1 MKGENK
7 SIIQLLDGSE
17 KRYTIPVYQRN
28 YSWKKQNCEQLL
40 NDLISVINNNRNSH
54 FFGSIVYIYKENSEF
69 EVIDGQQRLTTVSLI
84 ALAIRNL
91 LKKDEKDE
99 IKVAD
104 KNKLIDKIEEQFLIS
119 KYLDSPE
126 KIKLKPIDKDSKS
139 YMSLFNTED
148 EPEINSNI
156 VINYNYFYNK
166 IKEIKLDVEKLYEAL
181 KKLSVITIELKFG
194 EDDPQLIFESLNST
208 GLALSESDKIR
219 NLILMGLDIE
229 KQNDYFN
236 NYWVKIEENTEN
248 NNINFTS
255 DFIRDFLILKTNT
268 IPNKNNVYFD
278 FKNYYLNENNTE
290 NLLKELTK
298 YSKYYH
304 NILVGDGYNNNI
316 NQSLKRLNSLE
327 TNIIRPFL
335 LGMFNLFNENLID
348 EDTVKKVLLLTESYI
363 FRRIICDYPTNALN
377 KIFAV
382 LYKDI
387 VKFDNNISD
396 FYEKYLYLLCSR
408 DGKGYFPDD
417 KMFENKL
424 KDKDIYINFATKNKN
439 YLFERLENYDS
450 LETTDVSKYTI
461 EHIMPQHLTNKWK
474 DNLGSDAENIHSI
487 WLHKLANLTLTAYNS
502 KYSDN
507 DFITKRDMEHGF
519 KDSGIKLNNYLQQLD
534 KWDLE
539 ELEKRNKY
547 LSEKALKIWQK
558 PVSSYIPKS
567 KIEKFYTL
575 DDEIDFTGKK
585 IKSFSFRD
593 NAKENVN
600 GNWTKMLFRVIEC
613 LFDENNVIILNLANN
628 KELRFYNIDKGVNK
642 DRILD
647 NLYIDTTCDTKTKIS
662 LLKKLFDL
670 YDIDYN
676 ELVFYLKDE

>member
-1 MKGENK
+1 MEANK
-7 SIIQLLDGSE
+7 KYIFQMLNGDYKQFIV
-17 KRYTIPVYQRN
+17 PVYQRN
-28 YSWKKQNCEQLL
+28 YDWDKKNCNQILNNLL
-40 NDLISVINNNRNSH
+40 KLIEEFKKYPEKEITYFLGCIVS
-54 FFGSIVYIYKENSEF
+54 FGGLNERYDI
-69 EVIDGQQRLTTVSLI
+69 IDGQQRLTTVSLI
-84 ALAIRNL
+84 ALALKNIL
-91 LKKDEKDE
+91 LNKEIEYKDKDLIKKITKTFLESE
-99 IKVAD
+99 FIEEN
-104 KNKLIDKIEEQFLIS
+104 KNKIILNDEDNDAYIKLTKNIID
-119 KYLDSPE
+119 LDQNLNIVSNYFFFYE
-126 KIKLKPIDKDSKS
+126 KIKKENIIP
-139 YMSLFNTED
+139 ED
-148 EPEINSNI
+148 LYNALMKLI
-156 VINYNYFYNK
+156 VAD
-166 IKEIKLDVEKLYEAL
+166 IKLEKE
-181 KKLSVITIELKFG
+181 K
-194 EDDPQLIFESLNST
+194 DNPQLIFECLNST
-208 GLALSESDKIR
+208 GKTLSESDKIR
-219 NLILMGLDIE
+219 NLVLMGFDNNTQKEYFDTYWSEIE
-229 KQNDYFN
+229 K
-236 NYWVKIEENTEN
+236 NTKN
-248 NNINFTS
+248 NNTNFTS
-255 DFIRDFLILKTNT
+255 DFIRDFLILKTNS

-298 YSKYYH
+298 YSKFYH
-304 NILVGDGYNNNI
+304 NILVGNGYDNDI
-316 NQSLKRLNSLE
+316 NQSIKRLNSLE

-335 LGMFNLFNENLID
+335 LGMFNLFNENLIN
-348 EDTVKKVLLLTESYI
+348 EDTIKKVLLLTESYI

-387 VKFDNNISD
+387 VRFENNISD

-408 DGKGYFPDD
+408 EGKGYFPDD
-417 KMFENKL
+417 RMFKNKL

-439 YLFERLENYDS
+439 YLFERLENFDS
-450 LETTDVSKYTI
+450 LETTDISKYTI
-461 EHIMPQHLTNKWK
+461 EHIMPQHLTDKWK
-474 DNLGSDAENIHSI
+474 TDLGENAEEIHTE

-539 ELEKRNKY
+539 ELEKREKY
-547 LSEKALKIWQK
+547 LSDKALKIWQK
-558 PVSSYIPKS
+558 PASSFIPKS

-575 DDEIDFTGKK
+575 DDDKDFTGISLKA
-585 IKSFSFRD
+585 FSFRD

-628 KELRFYNIDKGVNK
+628 KELRFYNIDKGKNK
-642 DRILD
+642 DKIFD
-647 NLYIDTTCDTKTKIS
+647 NLYVDTGCDTKTKIS

-676 ELVFYLKDE
+676 ELVFYL